1 MNEKLVYFKDDEF
14 ELDVNVEK
22 ETVWL
27 SQAQIC
33 ELFERDQSVLSR
45 HINNIFKE
53 GELDKKSNMQK
64 MHISGSDK
72 PVAFY
77 NLDVIISVGY
87 RVKSKRGIK
96 FRRWANK
103 ILTSYLIEGYA
114 INISKLKDENRKL
127 KELQAIM
134 DMVHRVA
141 IGSESDI
148 DEIKSLLL
156 VVRDYESALKLLDEY
171 DHKTLNIKNATE
183 IPVRKITE
191 NEVYAIIEEM
201 RTEFSSELFGK
212 EKDNSVLS
220 SIEGIYQT
228 VFGEEL
234 YPSLEEKAANL
245 LYFLVKNH
253 YFIDGNKRIAAAV
266 FIGFMKKNKL
276 NSTEYGIRKMTDE
289 TLVAL
294 TILVAESQREE
305 KDIMIKLIVNLIIG

>member
-1 MNEKLVYFKDDEF
+1 MNDKSVHFKDDEF
-14 ELDVNVEK
+14 EIDVNLDK
-22 ETVWL
+22 KTVWL

-33 ELFERDQSVLSR
+33 ELFERDQSVVSR
-45 HINNIFKE
+45 HIKNVFKE
-53 GELDKKSNMQK
+53 GEVDEKSNMQK
-64 MHISGSDK
+64 MHITNSDK
-72 PVAFY
+72 PVTFY
-77 NLDVIISVGY
+77 SLDVIISVGY
-87 RVKSKRGIK
+87 RVKSKRGVK

-103 ILTSYLIEGYA
+103 ILTSYLVEGYA
-114 INISKLKDENRKL
+114 INISKLKNENQKL
-127 KELQAIM
+127 KELQGII

-141 IGSESDI
+141 IESESDL

-171 DHKTLNIKNATE
+171 DHKTLNIKNVTKT
-183 IPVRKITE
+183 PVRKIRKD
-191 NEVYAIIEEM
+191 EVYVIIEEM
-201 RTEFSSELFGK
+201 RTEFSSELFGR

-228 VFGEEL
+228 AFGEEL

-266 FIGFMKKNKL
+266 FIAFMKKNKL
-276 NSTEYGIRKMTDE
+276 NSTEYGLKKITDE

-294 TILVAESQREE
+294 TILVAESQLGE
-305 KDIMIKLIVNLIIG
+305 KDIMIKLIVNLIAG

>member
-1 MNEKLVYFKDDEF
+1 MNDKSVYFKDDEF

-64 MHISGSDK
+64 MHIGGSDK

-103 ILTSYLIEGYA
+103 ILNSYLIEGYA
-114 INISKLKDENRKL
+114 INISKLKNENRKL
-127 KELQAIM
+127 KELQAII
-134 DMVHRVA
+134 DMVHRIA
-141 IGSESDI
+141 IGSESDV

-171 DHKTLNIKNATE
+171 DHKTLNIKNATKT
-183 IPVRKITE
+183 PVRKITE

-228 VFGEEL
+228 AFGEEL

-276 NSTEYGIRKMTDE
+276 NSTEYGVRKMTNE